1 MAKHAIHAQITL
13 NHNENID
20 SALKRFNM
28 KVVASGIIQEVRDR
42 QEYLKPSKLKR
53 RDLLRNR
60 MKKNE

>member
-42 QEYLKPSKLKR
+42 QE
-53 RDLLRNR
+53 
-60 MKKNE
+60 